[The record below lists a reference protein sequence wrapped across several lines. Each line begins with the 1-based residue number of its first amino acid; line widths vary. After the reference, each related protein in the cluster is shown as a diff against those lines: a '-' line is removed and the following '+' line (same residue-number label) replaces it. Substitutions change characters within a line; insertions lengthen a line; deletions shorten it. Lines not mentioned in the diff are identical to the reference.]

1 MSLSISAQ
9 SNSYLAKKLGKSE
22 SNQTG
27 ASSRTQ
33 VAQNLQTSSAKTTR
47 TLTLGSKKQSN
58 FVAGRGNTPGAARRS
73 LTKLQERYNHR
84 SNQGFYNTGGNSD
97 VQETVVIRQS
107 SNFGNMTGMY
117 GMSGMSGMSGMMGM
131 GGMTGQM
138 GMLNQVGSMLGMD
151 QETMGYIGAGA
162 YLTQQLG
169 QLGSSMGLFGG
180 SSSSSVS
187 SSVSSSANTAISNMN
202 SAKDVVSLK
211 QAIEGAKSQ
220 EAGLSQSARQVES
233 KQTAF
238 TNATKAKKDAETSVA
253 NKKQD
258 VATKDQTVKTL
269 GNQVTLIKS
278 QLTAASNNVSMCN
291 ASYQAALMNL
301 KNASP
306 EGKAAAQAAVDKA
319 NAALEEARATEAKV
333 KQALTE
339 AENRLTNAENELKTA
354 KEEYQKAEDDLA
366 TKGEALET
374 AETELDK
381 AKQAKQDY
389 DALSSEIKTQE
400 SRLEQLDRQEKEA
413 YSDTTQA
420 IKDREAKVGDKTD
433 DKKLAKLKEKQ
444 NKHGDNIVK
453 LQCMS
458 APPSETGKDGED
470 LRSTMLPSGKMVYF
484 VGMEEVSED
493 VYNSHKKASA

>member
-84 SNQGFYNTGGNSD
+84 PNQGFYNTGGNSG

-117 GMSGMSGMSGMMGM
+117 GMGGMSGMMGM
-131 GGMTGQM
+131 GGQM
-138 GMLNQVGSMLGMD
+138 GMLNQVGTMLGMD

-187 SSVSSSANTAISNMN
+187 SSVSSSANTAISSMN

-220 EAGLSQSARQVES
+220 EAGLSQSAGQVES

-319 NAALEEARATEAKV
+319 KAALEEARATEAKV

-381 AKQAKQDY
+381 AKQAKQDC

>member
-117 GMSGMSGMSGMMGM
+117 GMSGMSGMMGM

>member
-84 SNQGFYNTGGNSD
+84 PNQGFYNTGGNSG

-117 GMSGMSGMSGMMGM
+117 GMGGMSGMIGM

-138 GMLNQVGSMLGMD
+138 GMLNQMGAMLGMD

-278 QLTAASNNVSMCN
+278 QLTAASNAVSAAN
-291 ASYQAALMNL
+291 ASCQAAKLNL
-301 KNASP
+301 ENASP
-306 EGKAAAQAAVDKA
+306 EGKEAARAAVRKA
-319 NAALEEARATEAKV
+319 EKALEEAIATEAKV

>member
-33 VAQNLQTSSAKTTR
+33 VAQNLQSSSAKTTR

-73 LTKLQERYNHR
+73 LTKLQEMYNHR
-84 SNQGFYNTGGNSD
+84 PNQGFYNTGGNSG

-117 GMSGMSGMSGMMGM
+117 GMSGMSGMMGM
-131 GGMTGQM
+131 GGQM
-138 GMLNQVGSMLGMD
+138 GMLNQVGTMLGMD

-187 SSVSSSANTAISNMN
+187 SSVSSSANTAISSMN

-220 EAGLSQSARQVES
+220 EAGLSQSAGQVES

-278 QLTAASNNVSMCN
+278 QLTAASNAVSAAN

-319 NAALEEARATEAKV
+319 KAALEEARATEAKV

>member
-84 SNQGFYNTGGNSD
+84 TNQGFYNTGGNSD

-117 GMSGMSGMSGMMGM
+117 GMSGMMGM

-138 GMLNQVGSMLGMD
+138 GMLNQVGTMLGMD

-187 SSVSSSANTAISNMN
+187 SSVSSSANTAISSMN

-211 QAIEGAKSQ
+211 QAIEGAKSEQ
-220 EAGLSQSARQVES
+220 SNVSKLAGEVDA

-238 TNATKAKKDAETSVA
+238 NSATSDKAKAEKAVSD
-253 NKKQD
+253 KKQN
-258 VATKDQTVKTL
+258 VATQGQTVQALESK
-269 GNQVTLIKS
+269 VTLVKS

-291 ASYQAALMNL
+291 ASYEAAKANL
-301 KNASP
+301 DNASTP
-306 EGKAAAQAAVDKA
+306 EAKEAAQAAVKKA
-319 NAALEEARATEAKV
+319 KAALDDAKNVEAKIQ
-333 KQALTE
+333 KALTE
-339 AENRLTNAENELKTA
+339 TEEKLSNAKNELNTA
-354 KEEYQKAEDDLA
+354 KEELQQANDDLT
-366 TKGEALET
+366 TKEEALET

>member
-84 SNQGFYNTGGNSD
+84 PNQGFYNTGGNSG

-117 GMSGMSGMSGMMGM
+117 GMGGMSGMMGM
-131 GGMTGQM
+131 GGQM
-138 GMLNQVGSMLGMD
+138 GMLNQVGTMLGMD

-220 EAGLSQSARQVES
+220 EAGLSQSAGQVES

-278 QLTAASNNVSMCN
+278 QLTAASNAVSAAN
-291 ASYQAALMNL
+291 ASCQAAKLNL
-301 KNASP
+301 ENASP
-306 EGKAAAQAAVDKA
+306 EGKEAARAAVRKA
-319 NAALEEARATEAKV
+319 EKALEEARATEAKV

>member
-33 VAQNLQTSSAKTTR
+33 VAQNLQSSSAKTTR

-73 LTKLQERYNHR
+73 LTKLQEMYNHR
-84 SNQGFYNTGGNSD
+84 PNQGFYNTGGNSD

-117 GMSGMSGMSGMMGM
+117 GMSGMSGMMGM
-131 GGMTGQM
+131 GGQM

-301 KNASP
+301 NNASP

-319 NAALEEARATEAKV
+319 KAALEEARATEAKV

-381 AKQAKQDY
+381 AKQAKQDC

-444 NKHGDNIVK
+444 NKHGYNIVK

-493 VYNSHKKASA
+493 VYNSHKKHQLN

>member
-73 LTKLQERYNHR
+73 LTKLQEMYNHR
-84 SNQGFYNTGGNSD
+84 PNQGFYNTGGNSG

-117 GMSGMSGMSGMMGM
+117 GMSGMSGMMGM

-138 GMLNQVGSMLGMD
+138 GMLNQVGTMLGMD

-211 QAIEGAKSQ
+211 QAIEGAKSEQ
-220 EAGLSQSARQVES
+220 SNVSKLAGEVDA

-238 TNATKAKKDAETSVA
+238 NSATSDKAKAEKAVSD
-253 NKKQD
+253 KKQN
-258 VATKDQTVKTL
+258 VATQGQTVQALESK
-269 GNQVTLIKS
+269 VTLVKS

-291 ASYQAALMNL
+291 ASYEAAKANL
-301 KNASP
+301 DNASTP
-306 EGKAAAQAAVDKA
+306 EAKEAAQAAVRKA
-319 NAALEEARATEAKV
+319 EKALEEARATEDKV

>member
-84 SNQGFYNTGGNSD
+84 PNQGFYNTGGNSD

-131 GGMTGQM
+131 GGQM
-138 GMLNQVGSMLGMD
+138 GMLNQVGAMLGMD

-187 SSVSSSANTAISNMN
+187 SSVSSSANTAISSMN

-278 QLTAASNNVSMCN
+278 QLTAASNAVSAAN

-319 NAALEEARATEAKV
+319 KAALEEARATEAKV

>member
-84 SNQGFYNTGGNSD
+84 PNQGFYNTGGNSD

-117 GMSGMSGMSGMMGM
+117 GMSGMMGM

-151 QETMGYIGAGA
+151 QETIGYIGAGA

-211 QAIEGAKSQ
+211 QAIEGAKSEQ
-220 EAGLSQSARQVES
+220 SNVSKLAGEVDSKQSAVTSATSDKAKAEKAVSDKKQNVATQGQTVQALES
-233 KQTAF
+233 K
-238 TNATKAKKDAETSVA
+238 
-253 NKKQD
+253 
-258 VATKDQTVKTL
+258 
-269 GNQVTLIKS
+269 VTLVKS

-291 ASYQAALMNL
+291 ASYEAAKANL
-301 KNASP
+301 DNASTP
-306 EGKAAAQAAVDKA
+306 EAKEAAQAAVKKA
-319 NAALEEARATEAKV
+319 KAALDDAKNVEAKIQ
-333 KQALTE
+333 KALTE
-339 AENRLTNAENELKTA
+339 TEEKLSNAKNELNTA
-354 KEEYQKAEDDLA
+354 KEELQQANDDLT
-366 TKGEALET
+366 TKEEALET

>member
-73 LTKLQERYNHR
+73 LTKLQEMYNHR
-84 SNQGFYNTGGNSD
+84 PNQGFYNTGGNSG

-117 GMSGMSGMSGMMGM
+117 GMSGMSGMMGM
-131 GGMTGQM
+131 GGQM
-138 GMLNQVGSMLGMD
+138 GMLNQVGTMLGMD

-278 QLTAASNNVSMCN
+278 QLTAASNAVSAAN

-319 NAALEEARATEAKV
+319 KAALEEARATEAKV

-389 DALSSEIKTQE
+389 DALSNEIKTQE
-400 SRLEQLDRQEKEA
+400 SRLEQLDNQEKEA
-413 YSDTTQA
+413 YSDTTKA
-420 IKDREAKVGDKTD
+420 IKEREAKVGDKTD

>member
-84 SNQGFYNTGGNSD
+84 PNQGFYNTGGNSD

-117 GMSGMSGMSGMMGM
+117 GMSGMMGM

-220 EAGLSQSARQVES
+220 EAGLSQSAGEVDA

-278 QLTAASNNVSMCN
+278 QLTAASNAVSAAN
-291 ASYQAALMNL
+291 ASCQAAKLNL
-301 KNASP
+301 ENASP
-306 EGKAAAQAAVDKA
+306 EGKEAARAAVRKA
-319 NAALEEARATEAKV
+319 EKALEEARATEDKV

-484 VGMEEVSED
+484 VGMEEVSAEE
-493 VYNSHKKASA
+493 YEKHRKQS

>member
-33 VAQNLQTSSAKTTR
+33 VAQNLQSSSAKTTR

-84 SNQGFYNTGGNSD
+84 PNQGFYNTGGNSG

-117 GMSGMSGMSGMMGM
+117 GMGGMSGMMGM
-131 GGMTGQM
+131 GGQM
-138 GMLNQVGSMLGMD
+138 GMLNQVGTMLGMD

-301 KNASP
+301 ENASP

-319 NAALEEARATEAKV
+319 KAALEEARATEAKV

-381 AKQAKQDY
+381 AKQAKQDC

>member
-33 VAQNLQTSSAKTTR
+33 VAQNLQSSSAKTTR

-84 SNQGFYNTGGNSD
+84 PNQGFYNTGGNSG

-117 GMSGMSGMSGMMGM
+117 GMGGMSGMMGM
-131 GGMTGQM
+131 GGMTSQM
-138 GMLNQVGSMLGMD
+138 GMLNQVGTMLGMD

-319 NAALEEARATEAKV
+319 KAALEEARATEAKV

-366 TKGEALET
+366 TEGEALET

>member
-33 VAQNLQTSSAKTTR
+33 VAQNLQSSSAKTTR

-84 SNQGFYNTGGNSD
+84 SNQGFYNTGGNSG

-117 GMSGMSGMSGMMGM
+117 GMGGMSGMMGM
-131 GGMTGQM
+131 GGQM
-138 GMLNQVGSMLGMD
+138 GMLNQVGTMLGMD

-187 SSVSSSANTAISNMN
+187 SSVSSSANTAISSMN

-220 EAGLSQSARQVES
+220 EAGLSQSAGQVES

-238 TNATKAKKDAETSVA
+238 TNATKAKKDAETIVA

-278 QLTAASNNVSMCN
+278 QLTAASNAVSAAN
-291 ASYQAALMNL
+291 ASCQAAKLNL
-301 KNASP
+301 ENASP
-306 EGKAAAQAAVDKA
+306 EGKEAARAAVRKA
-319 NAALEEARATEAKV
+319 EKALEEARATEAKV

-413 YSDTTQA
+413 YSDTTKA
-420 IKDREAKVGDKTD
+420 IKEREAKVGDKTD

-493 VYNSHKKASA
+493 VYNSHKKASP

>member
-33 VAQNLQTSSAKTTR
+33 VAQNLQSSSAKTTR

-73 LTKLQERYNHR
+73 LTKLQEMYNHR
-84 SNQGFYNTGGNSD
+84 PNQGFYNTGGNSG

-117 GMSGMSGMSGMMGM
+117 GMSGMMGM

-301 KNASP
+301 QNASP
-306 EGKAAAQAAVDKA
+306 EGKAAAQVAVDKA
-319 NAALEEARATEAKV
+319 KAALEEARATEAKV

-381 AKQAKQDY
+381 AKQAKQDC

>member
-1 MSLSISAQ
+1 MSLSISQ
-9 SNSYLAKKLGKSE
+9 QNSYLKKPLGQRTE
-22 SNQTG
+22 SNQNAG
-27 ASSRTQ
+27 SSRTQ

-58 FVAGRGNTPGAARRS
+58 FVAGRGNTSGAARRS

-84 SNQGFYNTGGNSD
+84 PNQGFYNTGGNSG

-117 GMSGMSGMSGMMGM
+117 GMSGMSGMMGM
-131 GGMTGQM
+131 GGMTSQM
-138 GMLNQVGSMLGMD
+138 GMLNQVGTMLGMD

-319 NAALEEARATEAKV
+319 KAALEEARATEAKV

-400 SRLEQLDRQEKEA
+400 SRLEQLQKQEQEDYGK
-413 YSDTTQA
+413 TTKDIA
-420 IKDREAKVGDKTD
+420 DREAKVGNKTD
-433 DKKLAKLKEKQ
+433 DKKLNKLKAKQ
-444 NKHGDNIVK
+444 KEQGDK
-453 LQCMS
+453 LAKFECLNGE
-458 APPSETGKDGED
+458 ATETGKNGEE
-470 LRSTMLPSGKMVYF
+470 LRSTILPSGDNVYY
-484 VGMEEVSED
+484 VGMNEVSAEE
-493 VYNSHKKASA
+493 YEKHRKQS

>member
-84 SNQGFYNTGGNSD
+84 TNQGFYNTGGNSG

-117 GMSGMSGMSGMMGM
+117 GMGGMSGMMGM
-131 GGMTGQM
+131 GGQM
-138 GMLNQVGSMLGMD
+138 GMLNQVGTMLGMD

-278 QLTAASNNVSMCN
+278 QLTAASNAVSAAN
-291 ASYQAALMNL
+291 ASCQAAKLNL
-301 KNASP
+301 ENASP
-306 EGKAAAQAAVDKA
+306 EGKEAARAAVIKA
-319 NAALEEARATEAKV
+319 EKALEEAIATEAKV

-413 YSDTTQA
+413 YSDTTKA
-420 IKDREAKVGDKTD
+420 IKEREAKVGDKTD

>member
-84 SNQGFYNTGGNSD
+84 PNQGFYNTGGNSG

-117 GMSGMSGMSGMMGM
+117 GMSGMMGM

-138 GMLNQVGSMLGMD
+138 GMLNQVGTMLGMD

-187 SSVSSSANTAISNMN
+187 SSVSSSANTAISSMN

-211 QAIEGAKSQ
+211 QAIEGAKSEQ
-220 EAGLSQSARQVES
+220 SNVSKLAGEVDA

-238 TNATKAKKDAETSVA
+238 NSATSDKAKAEKAVSD
-253 NKKQD
+253 KKQN
-258 VATKDQTVKTL
+258 VATQGQTVQALESK
-269 GNQVTLIKS
+269 VTLVKS
-278 QLTAASNNVSMCN
+278 QLTAASNNVSMCK

-301 KNASP
+301 KNAPTP
-306 EGKAAAQAAVDKA
+306 EAKDAARAAVDKA
-319 NAALEEARATEAKV
+319 DKALKEAKNEED
-333 KQALTE
+333 KIKKALI
-339 AENRLTNAENELKTA
+339 NAEKDFSDAKKALSTA
-354 KEEYQKAEDDLA
+354 KEELQQANDDLT
-366 TKGEALET
+366 TKEEALEK
-374 AETELDK
+374 AEKDLDS

-389 DALSSEIKTQE
+389 DALSNEIKTQE
-400 SRLEQLDRQEKEA
+400 SRLEQLDNQEKEA
-413 YSDTTQA
+413 YSDTTKA
-420 IKDREAKVGDKTD
+420 IKEREAKVGDKTD
-433 DKKLAKLKEKQ
+433 DKKLNKLKKKQ
-444 NKHGDNIVK
+444 NEHGDNIVK
-453 LQCMS
+453 LQCLS
-458 APPSETGKDGED
+458 ADPTETGKNGEE
-470 LRSTMLPSGKMVYF
+470 LRSTVLPSGDKVYY
-484 VGMEEVSED
+484 VGMNEVSAEE
-493 VYNSHKKASA
+493 YEKHRKQS

>member
-73 LTKLQERYNHR
+73 LTKLQEMYNHR
-84 SNQGFYNTGGNSD
+84 PNQGFYNTGGNSG

-117 GMSGMSGMSGMMGM
+117 GMSGMSGMMGM
-131 GGMTGQM
+131 GGQM
-138 GMLNQVGSMLGMD
+138 GMLNQVGTMLGMD

-319 NAALEEARATEAKV
+319 KAALEEARATEAKV

-413 YSDTTQA
+413 YSDTTKA
-420 IKDREAKVGDKTD
+420 IKEREAKVGDKTD

>member
-84 SNQGFYNTGGNSD
+84 PNQGFYNTGGNSG

-117 GMSGMSGMSGMMGM
+117 GMSGMSGMMGM

-138 GMLNQVGSMLGMD
+138 GMLNQVGTMLGMD

-187 SSVSSSANTAISNMN
+187 SSVSSSANTAISSMN

-211 QAIEGAKSQ
+211 QAIEGAKSEQ
-220 EAGLSQSARQVES
+220 SNVSKLAGEVDA

-238 TNATKAKKDAETSVA
+238 NSATSDKAKAEKAVSD
-253 NKKQD
+253 KKQN
-258 VATKDQTVKTL
+258 VATQGQTVQALESK
-269 GNQVTLIKS
+269 VTLVKS

-291 ASYQAALMNL
+291 ASYEAAKANL
-301 KNASP
+301 DNASTP
-306 EGKAAAQAAVDKA
+306 EAKEAAQAAVKKA
-319 NAALEEARATEAKV
+319 KAALDDAKNVEAKIQ
-333 KQALTE
+333 KALTE
-339 AENRLTNAENELKTA
+339 TEEKLSNAKNELNTA
-354 KEEYQKAEDDLA
+354 KEELQQANDDLT
-366 TKGEALET
+366 TKEEALEK
-374 AETELDK
+374 AEKDLDS

>member
-84 SNQGFYNTGGNSD
+84 PNQGFYNTGGNSG

-117 GMSGMSGMSGMMGM
+117 GMSGMSGMMGM
-131 GGMTGQM
+131 GGMTSQM
-138 GMLNQVGSMLGMD
+138 GMLNQVGTMLGMD

-319 NAALEEARATEAKV
+319 KAALEEARATEAKV

>member
-84 SNQGFYNTGGNSD
+84 PNQGFYNTGGNSD

-117 GMSGMSGMSGMMGM
+117 GMSGMMGM

-211 QAIEGAKSQ
+211 QAIEGAKSEQ
-220 EAGLSQSARQVES
+220 SNVSKLAGEVDA

-238 TNATKAKKDAETSVA
+238 NSATSDKAKAEKAVSD
-253 NKKQD
+253 KKQN
-258 VATKDQTVKTL
+258 VATQGQTVQALESK
-269 GNQVTLIKS
+269 VTLVKS
-278 QLTAASNNVSMCN
+278 QLTVASNNVSMCN
-291 ASYQAALMNL
+291 ASYQAALMDL

-319 NAALEEARATEAKV
+319 KAALDDAKNEEAKIQKA
-333 KQALTE
+333 
-339 AENRLTNAENELKTA
+339 LTNAEKDFSDAKKALSTA
-354 KEEYQKAEDDLA
+354 KEELQQANDDLT
-366 TKGEALET
+366 TKEEALEK
-374 AETELDK
+374 AEKDLDS

-389 DALSSEIKTQE
+389 DALSNEIKTQE
-400 SRLEQLDRQEKEA
+400 SRLEQLDNQEKEA
-413 YSDTTQA
+413 YSDTTKA
-420 IKDREAKVGDKTD
+420 IKEREAKVGDKTD
-433 DKKLAKLKEKQ
+433 DKKLNKLKKKQ
-444 NKHGDNIVK
+444 NEHGDNIVK
-453 LQCMS
+453 LQCLS
-458 APPSETGKDGED
+458 ADPTEIGQNGEE
-470 LRSTMLPSGKMVYF
+470 LRSTVLPSGDNVYY
-484 VGMEEVSED
+484 VGMNEVSAEE
-493 VYNSHKKASA
+493 YKKHRKQS

>member
-84 SNQGFYNTGGNSD
+84 PNQGFYNTGGNSG

-131 GGMTGQM
+131 GGQM
-138 GMLNQVGSMLGMD
+138 GMLNQVGTMLGMD

-319 NAALEEARATEAKV
+319 KAALEEARATEAKV

-381 AKQAKQDY
+381 AKQAKQDC

>member
-84 SNQGFYNTGGNSD
+84 PNQGFYNTGGNSD

-117 GMSGMSGMSGMMGM
+117 GMSGMPGMMGM

-138 GMLNQVGSMLGMD
+138 GMLNQVGTMLGMD

-220 EAGLSQSARQVES
+220 EAGLSQSAGQVES

-278 QLTAASNNVSMCN
+278 QLTAASNAVSAAN
-291 ASYQAALMNL
+291 ASCQAAKLNL
-301 KNASP
+301 ENASP
-306 EGKAAAQAAVDKA
+306 EGKEAARAAVRKA
-319 NAALEEARATEAKV
+319 EKALEEARATEAKV

>member
-84 SNQGFYNTGGNSD
+84 PNQGFYNTGGNSD

-117 GMSGMSGMSGMMGM
+117 GMSGMSGMMGM
-131 GGMTGQM
+131 GGQM
-138 GMLNQVGSMLGMD
+138 GMLNQVGTMLGMD

-180 SSSSSVS
+180 SSSSSVI

-291 ASYQAALMNL
+291 ASYQAAFMNL

-319 NAALEEARATEAKV
+319 KAALEEARATEAKV

-381 AKQAKQDY
+381 AKQAKQDC

-400 SRLEQLDRQEKEA
+400 SRLEQLQKQEQEDYGK
-413 YSDTTQA
+413 TTKDIA
-420 IKDREAKVGDKTD
+420 DREAKVGNKTD
-433 DKKLAKLKEKQ
+433 DKKLNKLKAKQ
-444 NKHGDNIVK
+444 KEQGDK
-453 LQCMS
+453 LAKFECLNGE
-458 APPSETGKDGED
+458 ATETGKNGEE
-470 LRSTMLPSGKMVYF
+470 LRSTILPSGDKVYY
-484 VGMEEVSED
+484 VGMNEVSAEE
-493 VYNSHKKASA
+493 YEKNRKQS

>member
-73 LTKLQERYNHR
+73 LTKLQEMYNHR
-84 SNQGFYNTGGNSD
+84 PNQGFYNTGGNSG

-117 GMSGMSGMSGMMGM
+117 GMSGMSGMMGM
-131 GGMTGQM
+131 GGQM
-138 GMLNQVGSMLGMD
+138 GMLNQVGTMLGMD

-202 SAKDVVSLK
+202 SANDVVSLK

-301 KNASP
+301 QNASP

-319 NAALEEARATEAKV
+319 KAALEEARATEAKV

-484 VGMEEVSED
+484 VGMEEVSAEE
-493 VYNSHKKASA
+493 YEKHRKQS

>member
-84 SNQGFYNTGGNSD
+84 PNQGFYNTGGNSG

-117 GMSGMSGMSGMMGM
+117 GMGGMSGMMGM
-131 GGMTGQM
+131 GGQM
-138 GMLNQVGSMLGMD
+138 GMLNQVGTMLGMD

-319 NAALEEARATEAKV
+319 KAALEEARATEAKV

>member
-33 VAQNLQTSSAKTTR
+33 VAQNLQSSSAKTTR

-84 SNQGFYNTGGNSD
+84 PNQGFYNTGGNSG

-117 GMSGMSGMSGMMGM
+117 GMSGMSGMMGM
-131 GGMTGQM
+131 GGQM
-138 GMLNQVGSMLGMD
+138 GMLNQVGTMLGMD

-220 EAGLSQSARQVES
+220 KAGLSQSAGQVES

-278 QLTAASNNVSMCN
+278 QLTAASNAVSAAN

-319 NAALEEARATEAKV
+319 NDALKEARATEAKV

>member
-73 LTKLQERYNHR
+73 LTKLQERYNYR
-84 SNQGFYNTGGNSD
+84 PNQGFYNTGGNSG

-117 GMSGMSGMSGMMGM
+117 GMGGMSGMMGM
-131 GGMTGQM
+131 GGQM
-138 GMLNQVGSMLGMD
+138 GMLNQVGTMLGMD

-220 EAGLSQSARQVES
+220 EAALSQSARQVES

-319 NAALEEARATEAKV
+319 KAALEEARATEAKV

-413 YSDTTQA
+413 YSDTTKA
-420 IKDREAKVGDKTD
+420 IKEREAKVGDKTD

>member
-84 SNQGFYNTGGNSD
+84 PNQGFYNTGGNSD

-117 GMSGMSGMSGMMGM
+117 GMGGMSGMMGM
-131 GGMTGQM
+131 GGQM

-220 EAGLSQSARQVES
+220 EAGLSQSAGEVDA

-238 TNATKAKKDAETSVA
+238 NSATSDKAKAEKAVSD
-253 NKKQD
+253 KKQN
-258 VATKDQTVKTL
+258 VATQGQTVQALESK
-269 GNQVTLIKS
+269 VTLVKS
-278 QLTAASNNVSMCN
+278 QLTVASNNVSICN
-291 ASYQAALMNL
+291 ASYKAALMNL

-319 NAALEEARATEAKV
+319 KAALDDAKNEEAKIQ
-333 KQALTE
+333 KALTE
-339 AENRLTNAENELKTA
+339 TEEKLSNAKNELNTA
-354 KEEYQKAEDDLA
+354 KEELQQANDDLT
-366 TKGEALET
+366 TKEEALEK
-374 AETELDK
+374 AEKDLDS
-381 AKQAKQDY
+381 AKQAKQDD
-389 DALSSEIKTQE
+389 DALSNEIKTQE

>member
-84 SNQGFYNTGGNSD
+84 PNQGFYNTGGNSD

-117 GMSGMSGMSGMMGM
+117 GMSGMSGMMGM

-220 EAGLSQSARQVES
+220 EAGLSQSAGQVES

-278 QLTAASNNVSMCN
+278 QLTAASNAVSAAN

-319 NAALEEARATEAKV
+319 NDALKEARATEAKV

>member
-33 VAQNLQTSSAKTTR
+33 VAQNLQSSSAKTTR

-84 SNQGFYNTGGNSD
+84 PNQGFYNTGGNSG

-117 GMSGMSGMSGMMGM
+117 GMGGMSGMMGM
-131 GGMTGQM
+131 GGQM
-138 GMLNQVGSMLGMD
+138 GMLNQVGTMLGMD

-278 QLTAASNNVSMCN
+278 QLTAASNAVSAAN
-291 ASYQAALMNL
+291 ASCQAAKLNL
-301 KNASP
+301 ENASP
-306 EGKAAAQAAVDKA
+306 EGKEAARAAVRKA
-319 NAALEEARATEAKV
+319 EKALEEARATEAKV

>member
-73 LTKLQERYNHR
+73 LTKLQEMYNHR
-84 SNQGFYNTGGNSD
+84 PNQGFYNTGGNSG

-117 GMSGMSGMSGMMGM
+117 GMSGMSGMMGM
-131 GGMTGQM
+131 GGQM
-138 GMLNQVGSMLGMD
+138 GMLNQVGTMLGMD

-301 KNASP
+301 NNASP

-319 NAALEEARATEAKV
+319 KAALEEARATEAKV

-381 AKQAKQDY
+381 AKQAKQDC

-413 YSDTTQA
+413 YSDTTQT

-493 VYNSHKKASA
+493 VYNNHKKASA

>member
-33 VAQNLQTSSAKTTR
+33 VAQNLQSSSAKTTR

-73 LTKLQERYNHR
+73 LTKLQEMYNHR
-84 SNQGFYNTGGNSD
+84 PNQGFYNTGGNSG

-117 GMSGMSGMSGMMGM
+117 GMGGMSGMMGM
-131 GGMTGQM
+131 GGQM
-138 GMLNQVGSMLGMD
+138 GMLNQVGTMLGMD

-278 QLTAASNNVSMCN
+278 QLTAASNAVSAAN

-301 KNASP
+301 NNASP

-319 NAALEEARATEAKV
+319 KAALEEARATEAKV

-400 SRLEQLDRQEKEA
+400 SRLEQLQKQEQEDYGK
-413 YSDTTQA
+413 TTKDIA
-420 IKDREAKVGDKTD
+420 DREAKVGNKTD
-433 DKKLAKLKEKQ
+433 DKKLNKLKAKQ
-444 NKHGDNIVK
+444 KEQGDK
-453 LQCMS
+453 LAKFECLNGE
-458 APPSETGKDGED
+458 ATETGKNGEE
-470 LRSTMLPSGKMVYF
+470 LRSTILPSGDKVYY
-484 VGMEEVSED
+484 VGMNEVSAEE
-493 VYNSHKKASA
+493 YEKHRKQS

>member
-73 LTKLQERYNHR
+73 LTKLQEMYNHR
-84 SNQGFYNTGGNSD
+84 PNQGFYNTGGNSG

-117 GMSGMSGMSGMMGM
+117 GMGGMSGMMGM
-131 GGMTGQM
+131 GGQM
-138 GMLNQVGSMLGMD
+138 GMLNQVGTMLGMD

-220 EAGLSQSARQVES
+220 EAGLSQSAGQVES

-278 QLTAASNNVSMCN
+278 QLTAASNAVSAAN
-291 ASYQAALMNL
+291 ASCQAAKLNL
-301 KNASP
+301 ENASP
-306 EGKAAAQAAVDKA
+306 EGKEAARAAVRKA
-319 NAALEEARATEAKV
+319 EKALEEARATEAKV

-381 AKQAKQDY
+381 AKQAKQDC

>member
-84 SNQGFYNTGGNSD
+84 PNQGFYNTGGNSD

-117 GMSGMSGMSGMMGM
+117 GMSGMMGM

-211 QAIEGAKSQ
+211 QAIEGAKSEQ
-220 EAGLSQSARQVES
+220 SNVSKLAGEVDA

-238 TNATKAKKDAETSVA
+238 NSATSDKAKAEKAVSD
-253 NKKQD
+253 KKQN
-258 VATKDQTVKTL
+258 VATQGQTVQALESK
-269 GNQVTLIKS
+269 VTLVKS
-278 QLTAASNNVSMCN
+278 QLTVASNNVSMCN
-291 ASYQAALMNL
+291 ASYQAALMDL

-319 NAALEEARATEAKV
+319 KAALDDAKNEEAKIQKA
-333 KQALTE
+333 
-339 AENRLTNAENELKTA
+339 LTNAEKDFSDAKKALSTA
-354 KEEYQKAEDDLA
+354 KEELQQANDDLT
-366 TKGEALET
+366 TKEEALEK
-374 AETELDK
+374 AEKDLDS

-389 DALSSEIKTQE
+389 DALSNEIKTQE
-400 SRLEQLDRQEKEA
+400 SRLEQLDNQEKEA
-413 YSDTTQA
+413 YSDTTKA
-420 IKDREAKVGDKTD
+420 IKEREAKVGDKTD
-433 DKKLAKLKEKQ
+433 DKKLNKLKKKQ
-444 NKHGDNIVK
+444 NEHGDNIVK
-453 LQCMS
+453 LQCLS
-458 APPSETGKDGED
+458 ADPTEIGQNGEE
-470 LRSTMLPSGKMVYF
+470 LRSTVLPSGDKVYY
-484 VGMEEVSED
+484 VGMNEVSAEE
-493 VYNSHKKASA
+493 YEKHRKQS

>member
-84 SNQGFYNTGGNSD
+84 PNQGFYNTGGNSG

-117 GMSGMSGMSGMMGM
+117 GMGGMSGMMGM
-131 GGMTGQM
+131 GGMTSQM
-138 GMLNQVGSMLGMD
+138 SMLNQVGTMLGMD

-319 NAALEEARATEAKV
+319 KAALEEARATEAKV

-413 YSDTTQA
+413 YSDTTKA
-420 IKDREAKVGDKTD
+420 IKEREAKVGDKTD

>member
-33 VAQNLQTSSAKTTR
+33 VAQNLQASSAKTTR

-73 LTKLQERYNHR
+73 LTKLQEMYNHR
-84 SNQGFYNTGGNSD
+84 PNQGFYNTGGNSG

-117 GMSGMSGMSGMMGM
+117 GMGGMSGMMGM
-131 GGMTGQM
+131 GGQM
-138 GMLNQVGSMLGMD
+138 GMLNQVGTMLGMD

-291 ASYQAALMNL
+291 ASYQAAKLNL
-301 KNASP
+301 ENASP

-319 NAALEEARATEAKV
+319 KAALEEARATEAKV

-381 AKQAKQDY
+381 AKQAKQDC